1 MVLSSSISS
10 PSLFNISSRFFYFFL
25 EEKRENILS
34 LHSYIY
40 ASTPPLH
47 LWNEESIGNH
57 TRNHLQS
64 SIDVGCFLLKNFLIS
79 LQITNLFIS
88 RTKTRFFLPLSLIH
102 SYEWADLPFASWET
116 RNPPRIAGWAR
127 RILVVVYWYHDPT
140 NSHSHWSHFVTSP
153 IRESLPQYTFS
164 IWVFL
169 FHIIISNQHCCKSS
183 KYTHI
188 NTIFFVFGFKTRQSF
203 LQLFYFVPL
212 IVQ

>member
-1 MVLSSSISS
+1 MSAASFWRISLSASKLRIYS
-10 PSLFNISSRFFYFFL
+10 FL
-25 EEKRENILS
+25 EQK
-34 LHSYIY
+34 H
-40 ASTPPLH
+40 
-47 LWNEESIGNH
+47 
-57 TRNHLQS
+57 
-64 SIDVGCFLLKNFLIS
+64 D
-79 LQITNLFIS
+79 
-88 RTKTRFFLPLSLIH
+88 FFLPLSLIH

-116 RNPPRIAGWAR
+116 RNPPRIAGWTR

-212 IVQ
+212 IIQ

>member
-25 EEKRENILS
+25 EEKEGKYTFTSFLYLRF
-34 LHSYIY
+34 HSS
-40 ASTPPLH
+40 ASSME
-47 LWNEESIGNH
+47 WESVGNH

-140 NSHSHWSHFVTSP
+140 NSHSHWSHFVTSS